1 MKKISIRP
9 EREYLREIIKKMENG
24 LYVIPAFQR
33 DFVWLQ
39 RQIIVLFDSIIK
51 GYPIGTLILWKPSGE
66 SYRIKNVVN
75 DNIYADNNK
84 HVYIL
89 DGRQR
94 LTAFYCCVLDY
105 ENKPGKFNLYFNLEK
120 ESFEFQNNKLDYDK
134 SVLVSEVYDT
144 FRMLGILQQFM
155 EIEDVE
161 KRNDYIKKVK
171 ELNTILQSYE
181 IGEIELDDCSLDE
194 AGEVF
199 SRINS
204 KGTDISKVEM
214 LQAVSYKSPDN
225 VLFAE
230 EIKSIINSLEEFNF
244 SDIRTDDLLNCCYR
258 YINKYF
264 FEDTNLKL
272 LTGADLNDIVIRLR
286 TDIHKTVDFL
296 YNECN
301 VLSYRHLPY
310 TRQLIAI
317 CSFFSEVKD
326 PSNAQLFELKK
337 WFYYTTANQSFQ
349 NSSLGN
355 VRPLFYRFNKFL
367 RGEVDTAI
375 DYDVVELN
383 STMDFKYSNSSA
395 LSNLIFMCTIEHAKK
410 TCNMQDIQYLGD
422 YKYSKSKPSTTFIM
436 LKEDDR
442 RQLNLLLNQK
452 KRVLAMPHILLDDDM
467 IGAYLSG
474 QEDVLE
480 KLRRNMIID
489 NLCSC
494 LQSLGIEYC
503 LDYTNGIDNIISEF
517 LELNTEEKA
526 EFCRALKD
534 TYYESLI
541 FNLKLTHSGKFV
553 LASQQLHDKYII
565 SREDIQQ
572 LLKIISDK
580 YCNQEDPLD
589 YFELMATLE
598 RNED

>member
-1 MKKISIRP
+1 MKNISIRP
-9 EREYLREIIKKMENG
+9 EREYLREIIKKMEMG

-33 DFVWLQ
+33 DFVWQQ
-39 RQIIVLFDSIIK
+39 RQIIELFDSIIK
-51 GYPIGTLILWKPSGE
+51 GYPIGTLILWKPSGD

-75 DNIYADNNK
+75 DNIYEDNNK

-94 LTAFYCCVLDY
+94 LTSFYCSVLDY
-105 ENKPGKFNLYFNLEK
+105 DNKPNKYNLYFNLEK
-120 ESFEFQNNKLDYDK
+120 ESFEFQSNKLDKDK
-134 SVLVSEVYDT
+134 SVLVSDVYDT
-144 FRMLGILQQFM
+144 FKMLGVLQQFM
-155 EIEDVE
+155 DIYDIE

-230 EIKSIINSLEEFNF
+230 EIKSIINGLEEFNF

-272 LTGADLNDIVIRLR
+272 LTGANLNDIVIRLR
-286 TDIHKTVDFL
+286 TDIHKTVEFI

-317 CSFFSEVKD
+317 CSFFSEVKN
-326 PSNAQLFELKK
+326 PTKEQLLELKK

-355 VRPLFYRFNKFL
+355 VRPLFYRFSRFL
-367 RGEVDTAI
+367 RGETDTAI
-375 DYDVVELN
+375 DYEVVELN
-383 STMDFKYSNSSA
+383 SALDFKYSNSSA
-395 LSNLIFMCTIEHAKK
+395 LSNLIFMCTIENAKK
-410 TCNMQDIQYLGD
+410 TCNIHDIQYLGE
-422 YKYSKSKPSTTFIM
+422 YKYSKSKPSTTFIL
-436 LKEDDR
+436 LKENDR
-442 RQLNLLLNQK
+442 KQLNQLLNQK
-452 KRVLAMPHILLDDDM
+452 KRVDAIPHLLLDDEM
-467 IGAYLSG
+467 IEAYLSG
-474 QEDVLE
+474 QEEVLE
-480 KLRRNMIID
+480 KLRTNMIID
-489 NLCSC
+489 NLTSC
-494 LQSLGIEYC
+494 LKSLGIEYC
-503 LDYTNGIDNIISEF
+503 FDNKVG
-517 LELNTEEKA
+517 L
-526 EFCRALKD
+526 
-534 TYYESLI
+534 
-541 FNLKLTHSGKFV
+541 V
-553 LASQQLHDKYII
+553 
-565 SREDIQQ
+565 
-572 LLKIISDK
+572 
-580 YCNQEDPLD
+580 
-589 YFELMATLE
+589 
-598 RNED
+598 

>member
-1 MKKISIRP
+1 MKNISIRP
-9 EREYLREIIKKMENG
+9 EREYLREIIKKMEMG

-33 DFVWLQ
+33 DFVWQQ
-39 RQIIVLFDSIIK
+39 RQIIELFDSIIK
-51 GYPIGTLILWKPSGE
+51 GYPIGTLILWKPSGD

-75 DNIYADNNK
+75 DNIYEDNNK

-94 LTAFYCCVLDY
+94 LTSFYCSVLDY
-105 ENKPGKFNLYFNLEK
+105 DNKPNKYNLYFNLEK
-120 ESFEFQNNKLDYDK
+120 ESFEFLSNKLDKDK
-134 SVLVSEVYDT
+134 SVLVSDVYDT
-144 FRMLGILQQFM
+144 FRMLGVLQQFM
-155 EIEDVE
+155 EIEDIE

-181 IGEIELDDCSLDE
+181 IGEIELNDCSLDE

-214 LQAVSYKSPDN
+214 LQAVSYKSPDD

-230 EIKSIINSLEEFNF
+230 EIKSIINDLEEFNF

-272 LTGADLNDIVIRLR
+272 LKEADLNEIVIRLR

-317 CSFFSEVKD
+317 CSFFSEVKN
-326 PSNAQLFELKK
+326 PTKEQLYEVKR
-337 WFYYTTANQSFQ
+337 WFYFTTANQSFQ

-355 VRPLFYRFNKFL
+355 VRPLFYRFNRFL

-375 DYDVVELN
+375 EYEVVELDSN
-383 STMDFKYSNSSA
+383 MDFKYSNSSA
-395 LSNLIFMCTIEHAKK
+395 LSNLIFMCTIENVKK
-410 TCNMQDIQYLGD
+410 TYDKQDIQYLGD

-442 RQLNLLLNQK
+442 KHLNQLLIHKIKVDARDYLLLN
-452 KRVLAMPHILLDDDM
+452 DDM
-467 IGAYLSG
+467 IEAFLGG
-474 QEDVLE
+474 HEDILE
-480 KLRRNMIID
+480 KKRSKLIIE
-489 NLCSC
+489 NICSC
-494 LQSLGIEYC
+494 LKSLNIDYS
-503 LDYTNGIDNIISEF
+503 LDNYNDIDNVLYEF
-517 LELNTEEKA
+517 
-526 EFCRALKD
+526 
-534 TYYESLI
+534 S
-541 FNLKLTHSGKFV
+541 
-553 LASQQLHDKYII
+553 
-565 SREDIQQ
+565 
-572 LLKIISDK
+572 
-580 YCNQEDPLD
+580 
-589 YFELMATLE
+589 
-598 RNED
+598 